1 LATLFCTFYPLDL
14 IWNSATYIVRSTSG
28 GGGAT
33 RPRMWRTSPSYM
45 ERTLVVAPL
54 DIQDGPSNIDKQR
67 GVTVGTIFMGGER
80 VENYRSKA

>member
-1 LATLFCTFYPLDL
+1 
-14 IWNSATYIVRSTSG
+14 
-28 GGGAT
+28 
-33 RPRMWRTSPSYM
+33 M

-67 GVTVGTIFMGGER
+67 GVIVGTIFMGGER